1 MNNKTE
7 YLVDKIYEKLKN
19 YDTKE
24 INLEKDEIKKFIFFL
39 INNS

>member
-7 YLVDKIYEKLKN
+7 YLIDKIYEKLKKYN
-19 YDTKE
+19 KKE
-24 INLEKDEIKKFIFFL
+24 INLEKDELEKFVFFL

>member
-7 YLVDKIYEKLKN
+7 YLIDNIYEKLKKYN
-19 YDTKE
+19 KKE
-24 INLEKDEIKKFIFFL
+24 INLEKDEIKKFVFFL